1 MRSKKGTQV
10 KIRKIKHRTETWYT
24 SVGNGQYD
32 IPHKRK
38 VPYFI
43 VEVDEEELT
52 MLIDKEKEKLK

>member
-1 MRSKKGTQV
+1 M